1 MIKII
6 GISASIAF
14 AIGSIAGYTLQKL
27 EANQGN
33 SNDAI
38 AATVKS
44 KVVDL
49 RPPKSKRSE
58 LLLKYD
64 LCTGTKTSPA
74 TLERFNDKELNDLVF
89 SICTQ
94 NS

>member
-49 RPPKSKRSE
+49 LPPKTKRSE
-58 LLLKYD
+58 LLIKYD
-64 LCTGTKTSPA
+64 LCTGTKTAPE
-74 TLERFNDKELNDLVF
+74 TLQRFNDKELNDLVF

>member
-1 MIKII
+1 MIKVI
-6 GISASIAF
+6 GITASIAF

-49 RPPKSKRSE
+49 RPKSKRSE

-64 LCTGTKTSPA
+64 LCTGTKTAPE
-74 TLERFNDKELNDLVF
+74 TLQRFNDKELNDLVF
-89 SICTQ
+89 SICTK

>member
-1 MIKII
+1 MIKVI
-6 GISASIAF
+6 GITASISL
-14 AIGSIAGYTLQKL
+14 AIGSIAGYSLQKL

-38 AATVKS
+38 AATVKP
-44 KVVDL
+44 KIVDL
-49 RPPKSKRSE
+49 APPKSKRSE

-64 LCTGTKTSPA
+64 LCTGTKTPPE
-74 TLERFNDKELNDLVF
+74 TLQRFSDKELNDLVF

-94 NS
+94 KS

>member
-1 MIKII
+1 MIKVI
-6 GISASIAF
+6 GITASIAV

-33 SNDAI
+33 TNDAI

-44 KVVDL
+44 KIVDL
-49 RPPKSKRSE
+49 RPKSKRSE

-64 LCTGTKTSPA
+64 LCTGTKTPPE
-74 TLERFNDKELNDLVF
+74 TLQRFTDKELNDLVF
-89 SICTQ
+89 SVCTQ

>member
-1 MIKII
+1 MIKVI
-6 GISASIAF
+6 GITASISL

-64 LCTGTKTSPA
+64 LCTGTKTAPE
-74 TLERFNDKELNDLVF
+74 TLQRFTDKELNDLVF
-89 SICTQ
+89 SVCTQ